1 MYALSQPP
9 VAKVETLIRRPPHDV
24 FSAFVEPATLTKF
37 WLAAASAPLE
47 LGKTIH
53 WEFLVPGASAD
64 AVVKVLDAPTRIVI
78 DWSDGTNVEWTFTER
93 TGQGTVV
100 VVTQSGFTGSADEM
114 VAQAL
119 DATGGFS
126 LVLSDLKALL
136 EQGKV
141 VNLVRDKAALIEDER
156 AQGAASLSSS

>member
-1 MYALSQPP
+1 MYALSQAP
-9 VAKVETLIRRPPHDV
+9 VAKVVAFIRRPPHDI
-24 FSAFVEPATLTKF
+24 FNAFVEPATLTKF

-47 LGKTIH
+47 LGKTVH
-53 WEFLVPGASAD
+53 WEFLVEGASAD
-64 AVVKVLDAPTRIVI
+64 AAVKVLDAPTRIVI

-93 TGQGTVV
+93 MGQGTVV
-100 VVTQSGFTGSADEM
+100 VVTQSGFAGSGDEI

-136 EQGKV
+136 EQGNV
-141 VNLVRDKAALIEDER
+141 VNLVRDKATLIEDER
-156 AQGAASLSSS
+156 TRGAVPLSSS